1 MNAVEFFFAVVAVS
15 SATGII
21 YAWNRFV
28 YSLDDKYGTHGGFQP
43 HDEAE
48 TEQVLTK

>member
-1 MNAVEFFFAVVAVS
+1 MNAVEFIFAVAAVS

-28 YSLDDKYGTHGGFQP
+28 YNLDDRYGTHTGLQTY
-43 HDEAE
+43 DKAE